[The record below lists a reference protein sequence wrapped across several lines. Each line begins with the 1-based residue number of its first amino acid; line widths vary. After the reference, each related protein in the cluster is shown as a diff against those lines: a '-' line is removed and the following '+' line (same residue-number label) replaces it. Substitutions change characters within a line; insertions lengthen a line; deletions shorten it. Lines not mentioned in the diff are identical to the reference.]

1 MELIDIITV
10 IYNGNGTMF
19 NNWIF
24 LWVGEKKTFMKLN
37 IVKWAL

>member
-1 MELIDIITV
+1 
-10 IYNGNGTMF
+10 MF

-24 LWVGEKKTFMKLN
+24 WFVEFMKQMNKFMKLN